1 MYPLMPMLTKQ
12 NSTISQSNKV
22 SLNIASLYI
31 TMVYYLER
39 SVKSLVLVT
48 TAIGTLMIAY
58 ELNSIRHIMYNAFM
72 ERVYSQ
78 KVGTPTNIS

>member
-1 MYPLMPMLTKQ
+1 MLTKQ
-12 NSTISQSNKV
+12 NSTISQSNHV
-22 SLNIASLYI
+22 SLNIASLYT

-58 ELNSIRHIMYNAFM
+58 ELNSIRHIMYNAVM
-72 ERVYSQ
+72 E
-78 KVGTPTNIS
+78 KFTIKK